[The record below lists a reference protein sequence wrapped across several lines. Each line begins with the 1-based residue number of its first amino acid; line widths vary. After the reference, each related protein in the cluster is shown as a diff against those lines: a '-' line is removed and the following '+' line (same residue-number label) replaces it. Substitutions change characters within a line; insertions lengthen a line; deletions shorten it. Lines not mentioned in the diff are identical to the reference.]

1 MYFAYKLN
9 KQGDNM
15 HSISEDFMQSYIY
28 IQMPVNVIYILTN
41 KEEKPYDPFY
51 RGRNGI

>member
-1 MYFAYKLN
+1 
-9 KQGDNM
+9 M
-15 HSISEDFMQSYIY
+15 HSVSEDFMQSYIY
-28 IQMPVNVIYILTN
+28 IQMPVNVTYILTN